1 MRVGP
6 FVLSCTLVLLLLPVA
21 DTFCED
27 AADTAKPSF
36 ESQFENDDRV
46 LPGLQSG
53 MPETLEVEPQPS
65 ADTPPA
71 TINEIP
77 TARQFRQKDEL
88 AALDKNFRPQPD
100 GDHHPYLGASL
111 EYSTQCYLGME
122 EHGFE
127 VMSVYPGSPA
137 DKAGL
142 QGKKPAKA
150 IGLVGGLASSAL
162 GPLALVALPLLK
174 RSGALGSDGDLI
186 VAVDDKRVRN
196 EKELTDALGHLR
208 PGDTTYVTV
217 IRPLPGGAHRTMR
230 IALNLDRETI
240 ANGPAPA
247 PAAAAVAAPLV
258 KPMPGRV
265 SSPGAESAAD

>member
-1 MRVGP
+1 MRAAP
-6 FVLSCTLVLLLLPVA
+6 LVLSCTLVMLLLPLA
-21 DTFCED
+21 DSFSED
-27 AADTAKPSF
+27 SLDPAKPTF
-36 ESQFENDDRV
+36 ESQFENDDKILR
-46 LPGLQSG
+46 GLQSQ
-53 MPETLEVEPQPS
+53 PKTLEVEPQPS

-71 TINEIP
+71 TIDEIP
-77 TARQFRQKDEL
+77 TARQFRQHDEL
-88 AALDKNFRPQPD
+88 AALDRNFRPQPD

-142 QGKKPAKA
+142 RGKQPPSA
-150 IGLVGGLASSAL
+150 IGVVGGLAGSAL

-196 EKELTDALGHLR
+196 QKELTDSLGHLR

-230 IALNLDRETI
+230 IAMHLDRETI

-247 PAAAAVAAPLV
+247 TAAAPAT
-258 KPMPGRV
+258 KSMPARA
-265 SSPGAESAAD
+265 SSPGAESAAN